1 MIARIWHG
9 ATRVSKGDEYL
20 RLMREV
26 AIPDY
31 HSVPGNRGA
40 YVLRRID
47 GGRMHF
53 LMLTF
58 WESLEAVR
66 TFAGDDVEKAKYY
79 DFDVDFLLELEPSST
94 HYETFER

>member
-9 ATRVSKGDEYL
+9 ATPLSKGNEYL
-20 RLMREV
+20 KLMREV

-31 HSVPGNRGA
+31 RSVPGNKGA
-40 YVLRRID
+40 YVLRRTD
-47 GGRMHF
+47 GDKTHF

-58 WESLEAVR
+58 WESLEAIR
-66 TFAGDDVEKAKYY
+66 RFAGDDVQKAKYY
-79 DFDVDFLLELEPSST
+79 DFDVDFLLELEPTST